1 MSALRGFSERE
12 TQAFQTITKDYK
24 YKNNININIKPKIIA
39 KHLLAVRFYNTKIMI
54 WYKLKEKRP
63 LAYKTGL
70 FDGKKSDKVLVAD
83 QYGKYHI
90 AEMYEGVLDGSEF
103 CDFYDQKDFE
113 IKNVEYWTEIDSPF

>member
-1 MSALRGFSERE
+1 MRGFSERE
-12 TQAFQTITKDYK
+12 TQAFQNKTKETK
-24 YKNNININIKPKIIA
+24 YKTNININLKPKIIA

-63 LAYKTGL
+63 FAYKTGL

>member
-1 MSALRGFSERE
+1 MRGFSERE
-12 TQAFQTITKDYK
+12 TQAFQTKTKDYK
-24 YKNNININIKPKIIA
+24 YKNNININLKPKIIA

-54 WYKLKEKRP
+54 WNKLKEKRP